1 MEDEDEAGAALG
13 WAQLMPDGLN
23 GTAQHLRELDLRK
36 GKMPRGRKKNWEE
49 EIGVKLSIEKR
60 CGTEEGAVLSPF
72 VTAWT
77 YL

>member
-23 GTAQHLRELDLRK
+23 GTAQHLRKWDVRR
-36 GKMPRGRKKNWEE
+36 GKMPRGRKKNGEE
-49 EIGVKLSIEKR
+49 EIGVKLSIGKR
-60 CGTEEGAVLSPF
+60 RGIEEGAVLSPF
-72 VTAWT
+72 VTVRT